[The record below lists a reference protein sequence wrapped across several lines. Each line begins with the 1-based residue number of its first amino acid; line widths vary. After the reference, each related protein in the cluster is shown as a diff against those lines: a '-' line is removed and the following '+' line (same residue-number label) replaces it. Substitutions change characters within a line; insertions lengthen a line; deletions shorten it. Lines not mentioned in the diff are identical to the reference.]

1 MPSFDIVSELKKDE
15 LQNAVDN
22 ANRELQSRYDFR
34 GVEASY
40 ELVKA
45 ENLVKLEA
53 NEDFQIQQMD
63 DILMQKL
70 IKRNIDVNCAEFK
83 EITRS
88 GKKSLQQVAFK
99 EGIDKE
105 LGKKI
110 VKLIKDAKLKVDAK
124 MNDDT
129 VRVQGKKRDDL
140 QAAIAA
146 VKEKQGEL
154 GQPLQFTNFR
164 D

>member
-15 LQNAVDN
+15 LQNAIDN
-22 ANRELQSRYDFR
+22 ANRELQTRYDFR

-40 ELVKA
+40 TLVKA

-70 IKRNIDVNCAEFK
+70 IKRGIEVTCAEFK
-83 EITRS
+83 DLTRS
-88 GKKSLQQVAFK
+88 GKRSLQQVLFK

-110 VKLIKDAKLKVDAK
+110 VKLIKDEKIKVDAK
-124 MNDDT
+124 MNDNM

-140 QAAIAA
+140 QAAIALIKSKA
-146 VKEKQGEL
+146 QDLV
-154 GQPLQFTNFR
+154 QPLQFTNFR

>member
-22 ANRELQSRYDFR
+22 ANRELQTRFDFR
-34 GVEASY
+34 GVEASF

-45 ENLVKLEA
+45 DNIVKLEA
-53 NEDFQIQQMD
+53 DDEFKIEQMD
-63 DILMQKL
+63 DILTQKL
-70 IKRNIDVNCAEFK
+70 IKRNIEPGCAEFK

-88 GKKSLQQVAFK
+88 GKKSLQQVVFK
-99 EGIDKE
+99 VGIDKE

-110 VKLIKDAKLKVDAK
+110 VKIIKDEKIKVDAK

-129 VRVQGKKRDDL
+129 VRVHGKKRDDL

-146 VKEKQGEL
+146 VKAKISDL
-154 GQPLQFTNFR
+154 GQPLQFNNFR

>member
-22 ANRELQSRYDFR
+22 ANRELQTRYDFR
-34 GVEASY
+34 GVEASF
-40 ELVKA
+40 ELIKTD
-45 ENLVKLEA
+45 NTVKLTADE
-53 NEDFQIQQMD
+53 EFQIQQMD

-70 IKRNIDVNCAEFK
+70 IKRSIDPSCAEFK

-88 GKKSLQQVAFK
+88 GKKSLQQVVFK
-99 EGIDKE
+99 EGIDRE

-110 VKLIKDAKLKVDAK
+110 VKIIKDEKIKVDAK

-140 QAAIAA
+140 QLAIAA
-146 VKEKQGEL
+146 VKAKQGDL
-154 GQPLQFTNFR
+154 GQPLQFNNFR

>member
-40 ELVKA
+40 TLVKA
-45 ENLVKLEA
+45 ENLVKGIE
-53 NEDFQIQQMD
+53 
-63 DILMQKL
+63 
-70 IKRNIDVNCAEFK
+70 VTCAEFK
-83 EITRS
+83 DITRS
-88 GKKSLQQVAFK
+88 GKRSLQQVVFK

-146 VKEKQGEL
+146 VKAKAGDL
-154 GQPLQFTNFR
+154 GQPLQFNNFR

>member
-22 ANRELQSRYDFR
+22 ANRELQTRYDFR

-40 ELVKA
+40 TLVKT

-53 NEDFQIQQMD
+53 DEEFQIQQMD
-63 DILMQKL
+63 DILTQKL
-70 IKRNIDVNCAEFK
+70 IKRGIDVGCAEFK
-83 EITRS
+83 DITRS

-110 VKLIKDAKLKVDAK
+110 VKLIKEEKIKVDAK

-146 VKEKQGEL
+146 VKAQMSEL